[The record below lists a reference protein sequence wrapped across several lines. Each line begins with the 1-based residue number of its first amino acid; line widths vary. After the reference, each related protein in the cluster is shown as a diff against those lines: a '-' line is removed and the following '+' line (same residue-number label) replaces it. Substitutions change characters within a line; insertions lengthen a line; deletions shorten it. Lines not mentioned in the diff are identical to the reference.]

1 MPIPEV
7 VRLSLQH
14 AADLANKVDD
24 VTYAMANKW
33 LYISQGLDDKI
44 TQVSREIK
52 NLQAQGKPVTEAWLN
67 EQKYYKSLQE
77 QASNQI
83 ANYVDWAQ
91 NFTEQQI
98 LQAALIGI
106 NDASSMYMY
115 STSGMGYFK
124 GIPAPQIESIQ
135 AITMRDAPLGQL
147 FQSIKPSYMGF
158 HPLTEALMSG
168 LTMGMP
174 MTEIAKLMK
183 DAVNMPY
190 SRSVLIARTEV
201 NRAHRSAALRTYQEY
216 DVPYYRRMASR
227 EHACFACMML
237 DGTLYTSKEALD
249 DHPNGACAMVPVLDP
264 NDPSTDWEHGE
275 QRFEKMS
282 EEEQRRIMG
291 NNYYDSWKRGDFG
304 LKDVTIIRQN
314 PIWGGSP
321 GMRPLKDL
329 SPNWRQYVPKREYTP
344 RAPRVPIAAR
354 QGSFVR
360 NNPMT
365 EQQIIN
371 YYNKY
376 GVNAYDKY
384 PNNVKGAAPLKMY
397 GEKLGTNG
405 LPVALTPKEF
415 DALAQQG
422 QFVTV
427 TYRAVE
433 PNTMLNMTA
442 EQVINDYR
450 YNKDMYVGFGVYG
463 NGTYTNPDAQGVV
476 SFYGNDYFRMG
487 IDKSA
492 RIANSNELYQE
503 WGEFVSKTGLR
514 LDMGDYGLL
523 RGYDVIYCEGPGHY
537 NILNRTITYVVKE
550 DPLHFN

>member
-1 MPIPEV
+1 MPTPEV

-14 AADLANKVDD
+14 AADLANKVDA
-24 VTYAMANKW
+24 VTHAMATKW

-67 EQKYYKSLQE
+67 EQKYYRSLQE
-77 QASNQI
+77 QARNQI
-83 ANYVDWAQ
+83 ANYVDWSQ
-91 NFTEQQI
+91 NFTETQV
-98 LQAALIGI
+98 LQAALMGI

-115 STSGMGYFK
+115 SAEGLGYFK

-147 FQSIKPSYMGF
+147 FQSIKPNYMGV
-158 HPLTEALMSG
+158 HPLTEALMNG
-168 LTMGMP
+168 LAIGMP

-227 EHACFACMML
+227 GHACFACMML

-249 DHPNGACAMVPVLDP
+249 DHPNGGCAMVPVLDP
-264 NDPSTDWEHGE
+264 NDPNTDWEHGE

-304 LKDVTIIRQN
+304 LKDVTVIRQN

-329 SPNWRQYVPKREYTP
+329 SPNWRQYAPKREYTP

-354 QGSFVR
+354 QGGFVR
-360 NNPMT
+360 VNPMT

-405 LPVALTPKEF
+405 LPIALTPKEF

-433 PNTMLNMTA
+433 RNPTLNMTA

-476 SFYGNDYFRMG
+476 RHYGNDYFRMG

-492 RIANSNELYQE
+492 RIANSNELEEE
-503 WGEFVSKTGLR
+503 WVEFLSKAKIR

-523 RGYDVIYCEGPGHY
+523 RGYDAIYCEGPGHY

-550 DPLHFN
+550 DPLHFH

>member
-1 MPIPEV
+1 MPTPEV

-24 VTYAMANKW
+24 VTHAMATKW

-83 ANYVDWAQ
+83 ANYVDWSQ
-91 NFTEQQI
+91 NFTETQV
-98 LQAALIGI
+98 LQAALMGI

-147 FQSIKPSYMGF
+147 FQSIKPNYMGV
-158 HPLTEALMSG
+158 HPLTEALMNG
-168 LTMGMP
+168 LAMGMP

-227 EHACFACMML
+227 GHACFACMML

-275 QRFEKMS
+275 QRFLAMDEAD
-282 EEEQRRIMG
+282 QRRIMG
-291 NNYYDSWKRGDFG
+291 TNYYDAWKRGDFT
-304 LKDVTIIRQN
+304 LQDMVIVRQN
-314 PIWGGSP
+314 PVWGGSP
-321 GMRPLKDL
+321 GVVPLKVL
-329 SPNWRQYVPKREYTP
+329 SPNWRQHTATGTPTTTEIATLSPAERERILKRIEEVKPANYSEYEAQEKLLRTNRYSINKLTDEEIESFYLYSSTHYEEINQALWANQPLTGEYQSVADNLRTGIAKAAATDGDVVAVRGMRDWNPNLQVGDKYIDNAFMSTTINGTTGAFDGHRLEIFIPRGSKDALYISDLARAPEEHELLFNVNSMFEVVGREYY
-344 RAPRVPIAAR
+344 I
-354 QGSFVR
+354 GNF
-360 NNPMT
+360 N
-365 EQQIIN
+365 EQFTIYKLI
-371 YYNKY
+371 YL
-376 GVNAYDKY
+376 GNA
-384 PNNVKGAAPLKMY
+384 
-397 GEKLGTNG
+397 G
-405 LPVALTPKEF
+405 L
-415 DALAQQG
+415 
-422 QFVTV
+422 
-427 TYRAVE
+427 
-433 PNTMLNMTA
+433 
-442 EQVINDYR
+442 
-450 YNKDMYVGFGVYG
+450 
-463 NGTYTNPDAQGVV
+463 
-476 SFYGNDYFRMG
+476 
-487 IDKSA
+487 
-492 RIANSNELYQE
+492 
-503 WGEFVSKTGLR
+503 
-514 LDMGDYGLL
+514 
-523 RGYDVIYCEGPGHY
+523 
-537 NILNRTITYVVKE
+537 
-550 DPLHFN
+550 